1 MTDYAILMYDGAV
14 IESGFV
20 NELCERYV
28 LVLGER
34 ATFDKI
40 QRSLLVEDRNMSTCF
55 GFAKAEERETLEA
68 AGAVAEM
75 PNLQQLSIF
84 LLRYAEQQNS

>member
-1 MTDYAILMYDGAV
+1 V
-14 IESGFV
+14 IEAGFV
-20 NELCERYV
+20 NDLCEKYV
-28 LVLGER
+28 LVSGER

-40 QRSLLVEDRNMSTCF
+40 KKSLMVEDRNMSTCF
-55 GFAKAEERETLEA
+55 GFAKAEEKETLEA